1 MMNASHP
8 VLSLQSVTKA
18 FAGQVVLDHLSVD
31 FGRGTSTALI
41 GPSGCG
47 KSTLLR
53 LMNGL
58 LTPDRGRVLFD
69 GEALHEDQ
77 IGPVRQRIGYVIQ
90 DGGLFPHLSAADN
103 VTLMAGHLGWDSSRR
118 RERLRE
124 LAQMVKLDDGLLQR
138 FPTQLSGGQ
147 RQRVA
152 LMRALMLDPELL
164 LLDEPLGALDPI
176 IRYDLQTDLRA
187 LFRELGKTVVVVSH
201 DLAEAGWFGDTV
213 ILLDQGRI
221 VQQGV
226 MADLTGS
233 PASPFVERFVQA
245 QRGHG
250 VEP

>member
-1 MMNASHP
+1 
-8 VLSLQSVTKA
+8 
-18 FAGQVVLDHLSVD
+18 
-31 FGRGTSTALI
+31 
-41 GPSGCG
+41 
-47 KSTLLR
+47 
-53 LMNGL
+53 
-58 LTPDRGRVLFD
+58 VLFD
-69 GEALHEDQ
+69 GEALSTGNL
-77 IGPVRQRIGYVIQ
+77 GPVRQRIGYVIQ
-90 DGGLFPHLSAADN
+90 DGGLFPHLDAADN
-103 VTLMAGHLGWDSSRR
+103 VTLMATYLGWDSSRR
-118 RERLRE
+118 RERLSE
-124 LAQMVKLDDGLLQR
+124 LAEMVKLDDGLLQR

-187 LFRELGKTVVVVSH
+187 LFRELGKTVVIVSH

-226 MADLTGS
+226 MEELTGT
-233 PASPFVERFVQA
+233 PASPLVERFVQA

-250 VEP
+250 LEP